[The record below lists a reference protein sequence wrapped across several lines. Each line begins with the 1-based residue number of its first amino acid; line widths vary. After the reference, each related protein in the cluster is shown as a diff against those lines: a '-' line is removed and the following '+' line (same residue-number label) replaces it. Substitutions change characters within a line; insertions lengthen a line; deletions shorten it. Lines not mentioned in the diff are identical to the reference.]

1 MTTAIKTD
9 LDFENN
15 EIKNVRMDNRDTV
28 PTAAKGGFY
37 FNTKNNNFYF
47 SDGTTFFPLLKLAT
61 DAEIT
66 AGTSTAKAVSVKQL
80 ATEIEKIITD
90 VALQGTPKAPTA
102 TTGTNTTQIAT
113 TAFVQQEITSAISG
127 AITYRGN
134 WNTTDAT
141 DFSGLNAFLPI
152 KRGNGFRC
160 TGNGCTIGGIEY
172 KADDFIIFN
181 QDCSANIASA
191 MIDKYD
197 HTLSDDVVLKDTEQS
212 LTNKIINALNNTIS
226 NLSISAFKAGEVV
239 TSAANGSNKLITS
252 GGVYT
257 AITNKANLASP
268 TFTGM
273 PKAPT
278 ATTGTNTTQ
287 IATTA
292 FVQQEIN
299 AKTTVNVV
307 TALNPVLT
315 VSNGKCEWTISHNL
329 NSENLQIQIFETTEK
344 TQVIADI
351 KILSATQ
358 IKVTL
363 NSSVNIIA
371 EKFKAIIM
379 G

>member
-1 MTTAIKTD
+1 MTTPIKTD

-15 EIKNVRMDNRDTV
+15 EIKNVRIDNRDTV
-28 PTAAKGGFY
+28 PSAVQGGFY
-37 FNTKNNNFYF
+37 FNTKNKGFYF
-47 SDGTTFFPLLKLAT
+47 CDGVTFIPLIRLAT
-61 DAEIT
+61 DEEIT

-172 KADDFIIFN
+172 RADDFIIFN

-212 LTNKIINALNNTIS
+212 LTNKIIDALNNTIS
-226 NLSISAFKAGEVV
+226 NLSISAFRVGDVV
-239 TSAANGSNKLITS
+239 TSATSGNVKLITS

-257 AITNKANLASP
+257 AVASKANLASP
-268 TFTGM
+268 TFTGT

-278 ATTGTNTTQ
+278 AATGTNTTQ
-287 IATTA
+287 LATTA
-292 FVQQEIN
+292 FVQQEIA
-299 AKTTVNVV
+299 AKTTVKIII
-307 TALNPVLT
+307 ALNPALT
-315 VSNGKCEWTISHNL
+315 VSNGKCEWTITHNL
-329 NSENLQIQIFETTEK
+329 NSENLQIQIYETTGK
-344 TQVIADI
+344 TQVIADVQI
-351 KILSATQ
+351 VSATQ
-358 IKVTL
+358 IKITL
-363 NSSVNIIA
+363 NSTANIIA